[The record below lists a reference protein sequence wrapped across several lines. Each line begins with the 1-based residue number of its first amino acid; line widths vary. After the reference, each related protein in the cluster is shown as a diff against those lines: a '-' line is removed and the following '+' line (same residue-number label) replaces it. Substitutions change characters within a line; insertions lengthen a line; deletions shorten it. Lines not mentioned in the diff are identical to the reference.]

1 MSREPAKRFAPNQF
15 PMFTS
20 RQPLDDQLRLVE
32 SNSRQPSKDIPLNTT
47 ELVDAVAEANDIS
60 KAKAKEVVNSI
71 LAVIIE
77 AAKRGEEVAI
87 NGFGRF
93 YVKERPAREG
103 RNPRTGEA
111 LKVPASKSLGF
122 KMSKP
127 VGATL

>member
-1 MSREPAKRFAPNQF
+1 MN
-15 PMFTS
+15 
-20 RQPLDDQLRLVE
+20 
-32 SNSRQPSKDIPLNTT
+32 SNSSRAILVRPLKDNPLKTT

-71 LAVIIE
+71 FAAIIE
-77 AAKRGEEVAI
+77 AAKCGEEVAI

-93 YVKERPAREG
+93 SVKERPAREG

-111 LKVPASKSLGF
+111 LKIPASKSLGF

>member
-1 MSREPAKRFAPNQF
+1 MSRASLITILA
-15 PMFTS
+15 
-20 RQPLDDQLRLVE
+20 QPL
-32 SNSRQPSKDIPLNTT
+32 KDNPMNTT

-71 LAVIIE
+71 LAAIID

-87 NGFGRF
+87 AGFGRF
-93 YVKERPAREG
+93 SIKERPAREG

-111 LKVPASKSLGF
+111 LNIPASKSLGF
-122 KMSKP
+122 KMSKS

>member
-1 MSREPAKRFAPNQF
+1 
-15 PMFTS
+15 
-20 RQPLDDQLRLVE
+20 L
-32 SNSRQPSKDIPLNTT
+32 KDNPLNTT

-71 LAVIIE
+71 LAAIIE

-87 NGFGRF
+87 TGFGRF

-111 LKVPASKSLGF
+111 LKIPASKSLGF

-127 VGATL
+127 VGATLKA

>member
-1 MSREPAKRFAPNQF
+1 
-15 PMFTS
+15 
-20 RQPLDDQLRLVE
+20 L
-32 SNSRQPSKDIPLNTT
+32 KDNPLNTT

-71 LAVIIE
+71 LAAIIE

-87 NGFGRF
+87 TGFGRF
-93 YVKERPAREG
+93 SVKERPAREG

-111 LKVPASKSLGF
+111 LKIPASKSLGF